1 MKAGIVALVL
11 GYVLSQFYRAFLAV
25 LSPALQADLGIGPSV
40 LADASALWF
49 LAFALAQLPVGWALD
64 RIGPRRTASVL
75 LALGGAGGAAVFA
88 MAGGPGAILVAMAL
102 IGLGCAPVLMASYYI
117 FARSYSPAVFGTL
130 AGAVIGFGSLGNI
143 AGSAPLAWAAEAWG
157 WRTTVAGVGGL
168 TLVVALA
175 IAGLVRD
182 PPALP
187 PGPKGRLVDLLAMP
201 ALWPILIMMVVC
213 YAPAAAL
220 RGLWAGPYA
229 ADVFGADAD
238 GIGQVTL
245 VMGLA
250 MIAGNFAY
258 GPMERVLGSRK
269 WLVMGGNLLVL
280 ACLVAL
286 WAWPA
291 RSLWLSTALL
301 AGVGLF
307 GASFPMVIAHGRAF
321 LPAALTGRGV
331 TLLNL
336 FGIAATGLVQMGT
349 GRVYGALA
357 GEDPARPFAAIFGL
371 CAVFLALGLAVYARS
386 RDRTD

>member
-1 MKAGIVALVL
+1 MKAGIAALVL

-25 LSPALQADLGIGPSV
+25 LAPALQADLGIGPSV

-49 LAFALAQLPVGWALD
+49 LVFALAQLPVGWALD
-64 RIGPRRTASVL
+64 RIGPRWTTSAL
-75 LALGGAGGAAVFA
+75 LAAGGAGGAAVFA
-88 MAGGPGAILVAMAL
+88 AAQSPAGILAGMAL
-102 IGLGCAPVLMASYYI
+102 IGLGCAPVLMASFFL
-117 FARSYSPAVFGTL
+117 FARSFPPAVFGTL

-143 AGSAPLAWAAEAWG
+143 AGSAPLAWAAEGFG
-157 WRTTVAGVGGL
+157 WRATVAAVGGL
-168 TLVVALA
+168 TLLVAGA
-175 IAGLVRD
+175 IAVLVRD

-187 PGPKGRLVDLLAMP
+187 PGPKGRLMDLLAMP
-201 ALWPILIMMVVC
+201 ALWPILVMMVVC

-229 ADVFGADAD
+229 ADVFGADAVA
-238 GIGQVTL
+238 IGRVTL

-258 GPMERVLGSRK
+258 GPMERVLRSRK
-269 WLVMGGNLLVL
+269 RVVMGGNLLAL

-286 WAWPA
+286 WALPA
-291 RSLWLSTALL
+291 ADLWLSTALL
-301 AGVGLF
+301 AGVGFF

-336 FGIAATGLVQMGT
+336 FGIAATGLLQMAT

-357 GEDPARPFAAIFGL
+357 GEDPAQPFAAIFGL
-371 CAVFLALGLAVYARS
+371 CAVLLALGLAVYARS
-386 RDRTD
+386 QDRTD